1 MSNRSRSF
9 VLQQIAQHLSR
20 YNSAGWAEEVGTT
33 PTLPSQV
40 RNHPRYDHKVELAT
54 SHDKSSCKFRS
65 ISDTKKAGF
74 KKNAVLLTLGL
85 CSKDHLQS
93 IFVNLNFCT
102 SFAASIGSSCVAL
115 VVSNSVARFYFRFLT
130 SGCFSLFP
138 SLSFSQVSRRRR
150 RKKYPGSTLRLI
162 SACSSS
168 FLSSSHHHLLFPAA
182 AAAPPQRKP

>member
-54 SHDKSSCKFRS
+54 SHDKSSCKFCS
-65 ISDTKKAGF
+65 ISDPKNAGF
-74 KKNAVLLTLGL
+74 KKNAALLTLGL

-93 IFVNLNFCT
+93 IFVHLNFCT

-115 VVSNSVARFYFRFLT
+115 VVSNSVARFYFRFL
-130 SGCFSLFP
+130 LLRLAV
-138 SLSFSQVSRRRR
+138 SLSFPLSHLVKFQGDGGG
-150 RKKYPGSTLRLI
+150 KSTQEAL
-162 SACSSS
+162 CD
-168 FLSSSHHHLLFPAA
+168 
-182 AAAPPQRKP
+182 